1 MDMRQL
7 LAVTNREALQ
17 FFYEHLRDLPDRP
30 PTIPQSELL
39 YNASVLAHFASTS
52 TASGDAF
59 PPTPA
64 NLSTV
69 FDVFVLDRS
78 QHQDAEIMEAAA
90 AQCLVLTGFFADESV
105 NSNLTTNLSGYIG
118 KTLWIEQVKAS
129 VLTLV
134 ISFAGTFVLA
144 SIIKLVIGLRPSVED
159 EVQGL
164 DYTDHGESGYHTEEQ
179 GAHVTSMS
187 SGDSGAEAAAT
198 HSVAL

>member
-90 AQCLVLTGFFADESV
+90 AQCLVLTGFFADQMRGRH
-105 NSNLTTNLSGYIG
+105 NLRWFASLGAGFYGRAAEHGTDRARSQMMLAMSGHFDFWRRQQRRLARELRDLPF
-118 KTLWIEQVKAS
+118 LW
-129 VLTLV
+129 
-134 ISFAGTFVLA
+134 
-144 SIIKLVIGLRPSVED
+144 RRN
-159 EVQGL
+159 
-164 DYTDHGESGYHTEEQ
+164 
-179 GAHVTSMS
+179 
-187 SGDSGAEAAAT
+187 
-198 HSVAL
+198 